1 LCIREIFDDNF
12 SGFRNSYRIRDAQS
26 ILKDPSNAT
35 KTIDAIADE
44 TGFSSRTS
52 FYKAFDRITGI
63 SPNEYR
69 A

>member
-1 LCIREIFDDNF
+1 M
-12 SGFRNSYRIRDAQS
+12 
-26 ILKDPSNAT
+26 DPSNAS